1 MTDNVTDKRTIRSFV
16 TRKGRI
22 SPAQS
27 NALQQYLAEYALPL
41 ENLALVS
48 NQFPSKQPL
57 TLEIGF
63 GMGDSLLEMLLTYPN
78 RNFLG
83 LEVHEAGIGHLINEA
98 KRAEVTNLKVIK
110 FDAVEVLQKSPAS
123 VFDRIQVFF
132 PDPWHKKKHHKRR
145 LISDHFM
152 DLVHRVL
159 LPNGI
164 FHVATDWQPYADQM
178 DQLFQLDRRFERC
191 SIPSR
196 PVTKYERRGL
206 SLGHKVTDISL
217 TKIAS

>member
-1 MTDNVTDKRTIRSFV
+1 VTDKRTIRSFV

-22 SPAQS
+22 SPAQR
-27 NALQQYLAEYALPL
+27 NALQQYLAEYALPP
-41 ENLALVS
+41 EHLALVS

-57 TLEIGF
+57 SLEIGF
-63 GMGDSLLEMLLTYPN
+63 GMGDSLLEMLLTDPN

-83 LEVHEAGIGHLINEA
+83 LEVHEAGIGHLVNEA
-98 KRAEVTNLKVIK
+98 KKAEIKNLKVIK
-110 FDAVEVLQKSPAS
+110 GDAVEVLEKSPAS

-145 LISDHFM
+145 LISDVFM
-152 DLVHRVL
+152 DLVHRAL

-178 DQLFQLDRRFERC
+178 DQLFQLDRRFQRC
-191 SIPSR
+191 LIPSR
-196 PVTKYERRGL
+196 PETKYERRGL
-206 SLGHKVTDISL
+206 SLGHKVTDIAL
-217 TKIAS
+217 TKIDS

>member
-1 MTDNVTDKRTIRSFV
+1 MTGKRTIRSFV

-27 NALQQYLAEYALPL
+27 NALQQYLTEFALPL
-41 ENLALVS
+41 EKLALVS
-48 NQFPSKQPL
+48 HQFPNNQPL

-63 GMGDSLLEMLLTYPN
+63 GMGDSLLEMLLISPN

-110 FDAVEVLQKSPAS
+110 CDAVEVLEKSSAS

-145 LISDHFM
+145 LISDYFM
-152 DLVHRVL
+152 DLVHRAL
-159 LPNGI
+159 LPKGI

-178 DQLFQLDRRFERC
+178 EQLFQLDKRFQRC
-191 SIPSR
+191 LIPSR
-196 PVTKYERRGL
+196 PETKYERRGL

-217 TKIAS
+217 TKMDS